1 MGLTMTDLVQKLERL
16 KKIRRAAILAHNYQ
30 IPEVQDVADFVGD
43 SLEMAKY
50 SLELEAELIVVA
62 GVYFMGET
70 VAALNPDK
78 EVLTPEPLAGCP
90 LASSL
95 TPEIAKKAK
104 EENPNTPFVV
114 YINSFASSK
123 IYADYIVTSSS
134 AVRLVSKLDCDKILF
149 GPDANLAKF
158 VEERTGKMVIPV
170 PQNGHCPVHHF
181 LIDSYWVEKAM
192 KEHPKALLAIHPEAP
207 AEARKHAHFIGSTTQ
222 MLNFAAKNNASEIL
236 FGTEIGLVHRAEKL
250 CPGKKIYPVN
260 SYAVCTEMKKINLL
274 KIVES
279 LEKLK
284 HRIKLDEKDA
294 RIVKEK
300 IEISMEMAR

>member
-1 MGLTMTDLVQKLERL
+1 MNPLQADLVQKIERL
-16 KKIRRAAILAHNYQ
+16 KKIRKAAILAHNYQ

-50 SLELEAELIVVA
+50 SLELEAEVIVVA

-70 VAALNPDK
+70 VAALNPDRI
-78 EVLTPEPLAGCP
+78 VLTPEPLAGCP

-134 AVRLVSKLDCDKILF
+134 AVRLVSKLDCDKIIF

-181 LIDSYWVEKAM
+181 LIDCYWVEKAL

-207 AEARKHAHFIGSTTQ
+207 AVARKHAHFVGSTTQ
-222 MLNFAAKNNASEIL
+222 MLNFVASNDASEFL
-236 FGTEIGLVHRAEKL
+236 LGTEEGLVYRARKL
-250 CPGKKIYPVN
+250 CPQKSVYPVN

-274 KIVES
+274 KVVES
-279 LEKLK
+279 LEKMK
-284 HRIKLDEKDA
+284 HRIKLDERDA
-294 RIVKEK
+294 RIIREK
-300 IEISMEMAR
+300 IEASMEMVR